1 MRSASPS
8 FPNRIETRAP
18 PWLCSLVRRSL
29 PAIRFVS
36 AGALLMGLSGACS
49 PPVAEAP
56 LPTPQPTSAPTRI
69 SRPVTAAEKAR
80 ALATSAELVAAGRCD
95 EAIPL
100 LEILLEAYPE
110 MEDYHLHH
118 LATCSAAVGDDA
130 RAVDAWS
137 RLLAQHPQSIHAMDA
152 ALDWGRQCQESGD
165 DVSAERLLRSVLA
178 SEDVSQARAA
188 QLTLAEVDL
197 QRKNVRSAYT
207 VFVSL
212 REQAGGDTAEL
223 AKGYVMALRER
234 YPELAPTTVR
244 ERADEARLLIREG
257 DADGALRT
265 INGTIAIAPS
275 DDQPALLQ
283 LRARAEL
290 AGGAAQQHLNT
301 LREIHTRY
309 PRSAFASQAIFDE
322 ARWLWNKDS
331 DANAAQVFLE
341 IERRYPRHP
350 RMATVRYALARIA
363 QDAGDHDTALRR
375 FHDVIRSYPRTGL
388 AAQSRWQ
395 ITWIHYYR
403 HDLTAAAAELARLGR
418 GRSVA
423 SAPEITYWRGRILE
437 SSGRHREARNTYETI
452 LERLPDSYYALQAA
466 RRLGEPSRY
475 STEGIDP
482 RPVAFPAIPN
492 PLAADYHLARARELH
507 AAKMMSY
514 ARREVRAFSRA
525 DPPIGREIM
534 IQLYQSVDGH
544 RQAIRLAGRSRVD
557 VLYPL
562 AFWSS
567 LEESAARHRIDPFLA
582 LSLMR
587 QESMFDPEA
596 LSPANARGL
605 MQLLPSTAEA
615 VAARI
620 GRGGPIDLFDPATNI
635 ELGTAHLRELADRY
649 DGDTVRMLAAY
660 NAGADAVA
668 KWDRRFGN
676 RDRDEFVE
684 SITYSETRDYVK
696 KVLSNYRKYQ
706 RLYGAPVG
714 QD

>member
-1 MRSASPS
+1 MRSAGSA
-8 FPNRIETRAP
+8 FAGRIETGDS
-18 PWLCSLVRRSL
+18 PWLCSPVAGSF
-29 PAIRFVS
+29 PAIRSVS
-36 AGALLMGLSGACS
+36 AVALLIGLSGACG

-56 LPTPQPTSAPTRI
+56 LPSPQPTSAPTRI
-69 SRPVTAAEKAR
+69 SPPTTAAEKAR
-80 ALATSAELVAAGRCD
+80 ALSTSAELVASGRCD

-100 LEILLEAYPE
+100 LEILLEVYPG

-118 LATCSAAVGDDA
+118 LATCSAAVGDEA

-152 ALDWGRQCQESGD
+152 ALGWGRQCKENGD
-165 DVSAERLLRSVLA
+165 DASAERLLRSVLA

-188 QLTLAEVDL
+188 QLALAELDL
-197 QRKNVRSAYT
+197 ERKNVRSAYT

-212 REQAGGDTAEL
+212 REQASGDTAEL
-223 AKGYVMALRER
+223 AKGYVVALRER
-234 YPELAPTTVR
+234 YPELAPATVR

-257 DADGALRT
+257 DADAALRT
-265 INGTIAIAPS
+265 INGTIAVAPS
-275 DDQPALLQ
+275 DDLPALLQ

-290 AGGAAQQHLNT
+290 ASGAAQQHLNT

-309 PRSAFASQAIFDE
+309 PRSAFATQAIFDE

-331 DANAAQVFLE
+331 DANAEQVFLE

-363 QDAGDHDTALRR
+363 QDAGDHPTALRR
-375 FHDVIRSYPRTGL
+375 FHDVIRTYPRTGL
-388 AAQSRWQ
+388 AALSRWQ
-395 ITWIHYYR
+395 ITWIHYYAR
-403 HDLTAAAAELARLGR
+403 NLSAAGDELARLGR

-437 SSGRHREARNTYETI
+437 ARGRRGEARSAYETI

-466 RRLGEPSRY
+466 QRLGEPTRF
-475 STEGIDP
+475 STEGVNP
-482 RPVAFPAIPN
+482 RPVAFPEIPGS
-492 PLAADYHLARARELH
+492 LAADYHLTRARDLH
-507 AAKMMSY
+507 AAKMMSF

-525 DPPIGREIM
+525 DPPIGREVM
-534 IQLYQSVDGH
+534 IRLYQSVDGH
-544 RQAIRLAGRSRVD
+544 RQAIRLAGRNRVD

-567 LEESAARHRIDPFLA
+567 LQQSAARHRIDPFLA

-587 QESMFDPEA
+587 QESLFDPEA

-605 MQLLPSTAEA
+605 MQLLPATAAA

-620 GRGGPIDLFDPATNI
+620 GRAGPIDLFDPATNI

-649 DGDTVRMLAAY
+649 DGDPVRMLAAY

-668 KWDRRFGN
+668 KWDRRFGD

-714 QD
+714 RD